1 MKLTQ
6 THSDEKKV
14 FFIKDTSLKIT
25 TESSYG
31 IMTRNIPFEKITD
44 EFVAL
49 KFNIIH
55 YLLII
60 VFVVLLLLSF
70 LILKMYNTEN
80 VEKIYGVIV
89 PLLIGG
95 AFGVYNFKTA
105 TTVLRCIDYEGIEFY
120 KDTPTRKELNN
131 FIKQIFESRNKYL
144 EKNYSKVNPNLN
156 YEFQYEMFLHLN
168 MLEIIDSEQ
177 LDQLMLELNNTF
189 SERFIGFSKN

>member
-6 THSDEKKV
+6 THRGEKKV

-60 VFVVLLLLSF
+60 IFVVLLLLSF

-131 FIKQIFESRNKYL
+131 FIKQIFENRNKYL

>member
-6 THSDEKKV
+6 THRGEKKV

-44 EFVAL
+44 EFVVL

-89 PLLIGG
+89 PLLLGG
-95 AFGVYNFKTA
+95 AFGIYNFKTA

-131 FIKQIFESRNKYL
+131 FIKQIFEARNKYL
-144 EKNYSKVNPNLN
+144 EKNYSKVNSNLN

>member
-6 THSDEKKV
+6 THRGEKKV

-89 PLLIGG
+89 PLLLGG
-95 AFGVYNFKTA
+95 AFGIYNFKTA

-131 FIKQIFESRNKYL
+131 FIKQILENRNKYL

>member
-1 MKLTQ
+1 M
-6 THSDEKKV
+6 

-44 EFVAL
+44 EFVVL

-89 PLLIGG
+89 PLLLGG
-95 AFGVYNFKTA
+95 AFGIYNFKTA

-131 FIKQIFESRNKYL
+131 FIKQIFEARNKYL

>member
-6 THSDEKKV
+6 THRGEKKV

-60 VFVVLLLLSF
+60 IFVVLLLLSF

-89 PLLIGG
+89 PLVIGG

>member
-1 MKLTQ
+1 MK
-6 THSDEKKV
+6 KKC

-80 VEKIYGVIV
+80 VEKIYGVIA
-89 PLLIGG
+89 PLLLGG
-95 AFGVYNFKTA
+95 AFGIYNFKTA

-131 FIKQIFESRNKYL
+131 FIKQIFENRNKYL